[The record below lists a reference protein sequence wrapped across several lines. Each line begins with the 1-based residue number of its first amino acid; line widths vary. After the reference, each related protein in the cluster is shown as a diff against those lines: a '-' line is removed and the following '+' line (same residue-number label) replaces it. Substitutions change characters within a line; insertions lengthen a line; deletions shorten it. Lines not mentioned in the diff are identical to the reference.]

1 MAVAGMTMPTIA
13 QLIALR
19 RRKPSALGLYCI
31 YALSKGT
38 PPSNQ
43 GVSRAI
49 FGALFKTPAIVGG
62 VGQLIKHI
70 NENVV
75 SGRSSISANLSA
87 ERRETW
93 DMLFSDRVLVELIG
107 SSMLQA
113 HMCPSIGHDVKRQQ
127 EWRRLSEHVAEHLEK
142 PNASFPG
149 LMSILN
155 KHARQGSCGEG
166 IGYNAED
173 FSEGFVLGALS
184 DDKQQLDEKRTD
196 ISVPE
201 ANKFLLKF
209 QRDNDKYL
217 PFLEE
222 LRGGGG
228 RLITKADGAPV
239 SLHGEAWRA
248 LGSYGQL
255 CLWTL
260 REHHN
265 KTTSGPS
272 RSGKPSVQ
280 GSKSTGRQRT
290 TITEDPEEPV
300 VAPVLPPSS
309 LPGLKHLGQSDLMA
323 MLQQL
328 QAQSDSMA
336 RAQARQARE
345 NARIMSSIGFLTES
359 LAAEDDLSSTD

>member
-1 MAVAGMTMPTIA
+1 VA
-13 QLIALR
+13 
-19 RRKPSALGLYCI
+19 
-31 YALSKGT
+31 
-38 PPSNQ
+38 
-43 GVSRAI
+43 
-49 FGALFKTPAIVGG
+49 
-62 VGQLIKHI
+62 
-70 NENVV
+70 
-75 SGRSSISANLSA
+75 GRSSISANLSDG
-87 ERRETW
+87 RRETW
-93 DMLFSDRVLVELIG
+93 DRILSDRVLVELIG

-113 HMCPSIGHDVKRQQ
+113 HTCPSIGHDVKRQQ
-127 EWRRLSEHVAEHLEK
+127 EWRRLSEDVAEFLEK
-142 PNASFPG
+142 PNPSFPG

-155 KHARQGSCGEG
+155 KHARKGSCGED

-209 QRDNDKYL
+209 QRDNDKYF

-228 RLITKADGAPV
+228 RLITKEDGALI
-239 SLHGEAWRA
+239 SLHGDAWRA
-248 LGSYGQL
+248 LGSYGQF

-265 KTTSGPS
+265 KKTSGSGSS
-272 RSGKPSVQ
+272 RSGKSTAQ
-280 GSKSTGRQRT
+280 GFKSNGRQRT
-290 TITEDPEEPV
+290 TITEEPEEREEPEEPAP
-300 VAPVLPPSS
+300 APVLPPSF
-309 LPGLKHLGQSDLMA
+309 LPGLKNLGQSELTA

-328 QAQSDSMA
+328 HAQPDSMA

-359 LAAEDDLSSTD
+359 LPAEEDPSRTD